1 LIGAEEQ
8 NRPIVQSDKEI
19 DVSEESLPLA
29 GIRVIDFSRVLA
41 GPYCTALLADLGAE
55 VIKIEP
61 PGGDDYRAVG
71 PFSHGESGLFGAL
84 NRNKQSIVI
93 DLKTDAGR
101 TLAQTLCAW
110 ADVVVENFRPGVA
123 DKLGIG
129 YAQLSETNPAL
140 VYASVSGFGQT
151 GPYAHRPAYDIVM
164 QAMCGLMDATGAPD
178 GPPTMIGESV
188 SDVVSGLFASWG
200 VLAALLA
207 REKSGRGTH
216 VDVSMFD
223 ATLALSATLVAR
235 YAATGIAPVRT
246 GNRHA
251 SSAPFGAYRAADG
264 FFVVAVLNNRLFET
278 FAQAI
283 GAPQLASDPRF
294 ADDPS
299 RCEHEAD
306 LRAVIEDWSR
316 ERPVDEV
323 NAILDAARI
332 PVAPIRNVQQALES
346 AHAVHRGLL
355 NDAPHSDGRTRRLPS
370 QPVKFSAYASNRAS
384 CAPALGEH
392 TDAILSKQLGMNMPQ
407 IKALREQGA
416 FGSQQ
421 QKERDHA

>member
-1 LIGAEEQ
+1 M
-8 NRPIVQSDKEI
+8 
-19 DVSEESLPLA
+19 SEDALPLA
-29 GIRVIDFSRVLA
+29 GIHVIDFSRVLA

-61 PGGDDYRAVG
+61 PDGDDYRAVG
-71 PFSHGESGLFGAL
+71 PFSDGESGLFGAL

-129 YAQLSETNPAL
+129 HAQLSEVNPAL

-151 GPYAHRPAYDIVM
+151 GPHAHRPAYDIIL
-164 QAMCGLMDATGAPD
+164 QAMCGLMDATGSPD
-178 GPPTMIGESV
+178 GPPTLVGESV

-207 REKSGRGTH
+207 REKTGRGTH

-264 FFVVAVLNNRLFET
+264 FFVVAVLNNRLFDA

-283 GAPQLASDPRF
+283 DAPQLASDPRF
-294 ADDPS
+294 ADDQS
-299 RCEHEAD
+299 RCENEAA
-306 LRAVIEDWSR
+306 LRDAIESWSR
-316 ERPVDEV
+316 ERSVEEV
-323 NAILDAARI
+323 NAMLEAARI

-346 AHAVHRGLL
+346 EHAAFRGLL
-355 NDAPHSDGRTRRLPS
+355 SETPHASGRARRLPS
-370 QPVKFSAYASNRAS
+370 QPVKFSGYAGNRVTR
-384 CAPALGEH
+384 APALGEH
-392 TDAILSKQLGMNMPQ
+392 TDAILRDQLGMNASQ
-407 IKALREQGA
+407 IEALRRLGA
-416 FGSQQ
+416 FGNAS